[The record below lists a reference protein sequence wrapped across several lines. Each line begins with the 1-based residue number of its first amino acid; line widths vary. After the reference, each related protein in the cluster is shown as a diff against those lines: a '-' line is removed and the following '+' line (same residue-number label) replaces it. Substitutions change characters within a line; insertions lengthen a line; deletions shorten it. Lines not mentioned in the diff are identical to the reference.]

1 MVYEKDA
8 AQLVGWLKEHSFPKF
23 GEMDW
28 RYSDAFMKDGK
39 PSMWLVS
46 NIKTRDTSY
55 HKVF

>member
-1 MVYEKDA
+1 
-8 AQLVGWLKEHSFPKF
+8 
-23 GEMDW
+23 MDW